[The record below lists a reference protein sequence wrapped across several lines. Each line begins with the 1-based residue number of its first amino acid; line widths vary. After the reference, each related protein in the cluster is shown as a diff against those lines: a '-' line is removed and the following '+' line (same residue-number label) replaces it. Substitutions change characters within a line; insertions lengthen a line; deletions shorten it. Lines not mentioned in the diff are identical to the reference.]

1 MVKELLEPV
10 PAVFVAVTVKGPK
23 VPATA
28 DEPVITPVA
37 LVRVTPVG
45 NAGDMVEL
53 TTALPEL
60 VGVKVNVAPV
70 AYVLEA

>member
-45 NAGDMVEL
+45 KADDMVEL
-53 TTALPEL
+53 VTALPAS
-60 VGVKVNVAPV
+60 VGVKVNVAPT
-70 AYVLEA
+70 AYELDA